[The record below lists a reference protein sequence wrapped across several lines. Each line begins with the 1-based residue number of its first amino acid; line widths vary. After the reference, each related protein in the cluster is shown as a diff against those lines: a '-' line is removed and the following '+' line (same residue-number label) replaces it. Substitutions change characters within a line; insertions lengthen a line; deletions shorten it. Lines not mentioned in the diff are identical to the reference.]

1 MDDEQQLRH
10 ERDPYNK
17 YGRSTWFLHT
27 KRRTCCQ
34 LHSPW
39 LTLKAINP
47 IQDDIMVI
55 SVEITN
61 CIVRTTLV
69 DQGSSVDILFWNT
82 FKRMGITEFKIL
94 PHDDPYLAVSEKGRP
109 SLSVFGAI
117 VSAPHLAMKFPSD
130 TKAIIIVHVDQR
142 LAKECYMAS
151 LKLGLLIK
159 DERHQG
165 VHYVEIVAE
174 IEGLEGCNQVKYKAH
189 LESLRLAKEVG
200 GRRVNYQSDSKIA
213 SK

>member
-94 PHDDPYLAVSEKGRP
+94 PHDDPYLAVSEKGLGRKEVFGCIP
-109 SLSVFGAI
+109 SL
-117 VSAPHLAMKFPSD
+117 
-130 TKAIIIVHVDQR
+130 T
-142 LAKECYMAS
+142 
-151 LKLGLLIK
+151 IK
-159 DERHQG
+159 D
-165 VHYVEIVAE
+165 HY
-174 IEGLEGCNQVKYKAH
+174 KKT
-189 LESLRLAKEVG
+189 
-200 GRRVNYQSDSKIA
+200 
-213 SK
+213 

>member
-94 PHDDPYLAVSEKGRP
+94 PHDDPYLAVSEKGLGRKEAQ
-109 SLSVFGAI
+109 G
-117 VSAPHLAMKFPSD
+117 LADFVNEFHPLQPQFQHEWW
-130 TKAIIIVHVDQR
+130 TLHVDNSSNQHGSGAR
-142 LAKECYMAS
+142 II
-151 LKLGLLIK
+151 LKGPNHITLG
-159 DERHQG
+159 
-165 VHYVEIVAE
+165 
-174 IEGLEGCNQVKYKAH
+174 
-189 LESLRLAKEVG
+189 
-200 GRRVNYQSDSKIA
+200 
-213 SK
+213 

>member
-1 MDDEQQLRH
+1 MGTSKGKERDGNNHSQIKRQRSWRRSKERDEKYIDKLRRIIDTIARGFMDDEQQLRH

-94 PHDDPYLAVSEKGRP
+94 PHDDPYLAVSEKGLGRKEVFGCIP
-109 SLSVFGAI
+109 SL
-117 VSAPHLAMKFPSD
+117 
-130 TKAIIIVHVDQR
+130 T
-142 LAKECYMAS
+142 
-151 LKLGLLIK
+151 IK
-159 DERHQG
+159 D
-165 VHYVEIVAE
+165 HY
-174 IEGLEGCNQVKYKAH
+174 KKT
-189 LESLRLAKEVG
+189 
-200 GRRVNYQSDSKIA
+200 
-213 SK
+213 